1 MEPNRLFR
9 EARLASGGWNLYKSI
24 VQMVVFWTVFLV
36 VLPALLYFAESAVA
50 WQQLR
55 FASSGFRIAGVFL
68 FLLGGSLGISSCFVM
83 ALIGRG
89 TPLPLDC
96 ARVIVVV
103 GPYRYIRNPMAVA
116 GLAQGVAVGLFFGSP
131 AIVFYALL
139 GGPGWNFIVRPSEEK
154 YLAERF
160 GESYRQYR
168 TAVSCWVPR
177 FPGYR
182 AVASTTESVAV
193 SRDPDSPASE
203 GQ

>member
-9 EARLASGGWNLYKSI
+9 EARLASGGWNLFKSI

-89 TPLPLDC
+89 TRRRREAT
-96 ARVIVVV
+96 ARH
-103 GPYRYIRNPMAVA
+103 
-116 GLAQGVAVGLFFGSP
+116 
-131 AIVFYALL
+131 
-139 GGPGWNFIVRPSEEK
+139 PGRSAPF
-154 YLAERF
+154 ERTL
-160 GESYRQYR
+160 RQDR
-168 TAVSCWVPR
+168 KR
-177 FPGYR
+177 
-182 AVASTTESVAV
+182 
-193 SRDPDSPASE
+193 
-203 GQ
+203 